1 VNFVDPTSNSE
12 SADYLIFFAVLIVA
26 GFALTVFI
34 AWWNLSYRKNRKS
47 HHRHGRHRH
56 RRSGEIPSMP
66 GTEQTLTRKGMKK

>member
-1 VNFVDPTSNSE
+1 MNFVNPTSSSE

-34 AWWNLSYRKNRKS
+34 AWWNLSYKKSRKS

-56 RRSGEIPSMP
+56 RRSGEVRAIP
-66 GTEQTLTRKGMKK
+66 GTEHTVTRNGTKK